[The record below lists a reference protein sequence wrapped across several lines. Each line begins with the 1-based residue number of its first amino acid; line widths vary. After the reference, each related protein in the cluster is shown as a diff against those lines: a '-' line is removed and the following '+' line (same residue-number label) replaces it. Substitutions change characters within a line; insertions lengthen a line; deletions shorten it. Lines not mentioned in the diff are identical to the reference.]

1 MGYTP
6 NRATPK
12 SCYPFKKNE
21 NSKKKLKKPNKLK
34 KKKNVKK
41 TIRKVQKTSKNN
53 SLVYL
58 LNYKI
63 KFKKN

>member
-21 NSKKKLKKPNKLK
+21 NSKKKTKKNKQIK
-34 KKKNVKK
+34 KKKTSKKQSEKSKKLLK
-41 TIRKVQKTSKNN
+41 TIPWF
-53 SLVYL
+53 
-58 LNYKI
+58 I
-63 KFKKN
+63 F